1 MGRVNPG
8 PFFVYTPG
16 MYICYNFW
24 YQHVQ
29 WRKRI
34 MNGINMDLPRPEYPR
49 PDFERS
55 LWMNLNGAW
64 DFCFDDEDRGEKEG
78 WYKKPV
84 VFDKKITVPFCYQS
98 EMSMVHDT
106 NMHEIMWYR
115 RTITLPE
122 AFRGKR
128 ILLHFGAVDY
138 EAKVW
143 VNGQLVCVHRGGYVP
158 FKVDITEF
166 VKKKENIL
174 TVKVTD
180 RFECVQPRGK
190 QYWKE
195 KPDRC
200 WYIPTS
206 GIWQTV
212 WLEAVGEVFIDRV
225 KFTPDIDRKDVKTEI
240 YLDRFP
246 YEADLEIEVSYK
258 GKPVN
263 RSVHRLKG
271 RISAVT
277 LDIREEDNI
286 DEIHH
291 WTPDRPNLYDV
302 NLKLWKDGILLD
314 EVKSYFGMRKI
325 SVQGDMILLNN
336 RVYYQRLILDQGYWK
351 ESLLTPPSDE
361 AIRKDI
367 EYTKRMGFNGAR
379 KHQKIEDPRYY
390 YWADKLGLLVWG
402 EVPSAYD
409 FNDEEVDNLL
419 YETKEFIKRD
429 YNHPCIVTWVPLNE
443 SWGVRNIYSDQRQ
456 QEFAIALYFTI
467 RSLDQTRLIS
477 TNDGWEQIYGDICA
491 VHDYMASGE
500 GFLVKYEDRD
510 AILSKSAGSRMIYCE
525 GEEYDGQPVLI
536 TEYGGIA
543 METEE
548 EGWGYNG
555 KVKDEKEFL
564 RRYESITKAIMNTP
578 YIRGYCYT
586 QLTDVFQE
594 INGLLTM
601 DRRFKVNPEEIRRIN
616 QNR

>member
-1 MGRVNPG
+1 
-8 PFFVYTPG
+8 
-16 MYICYNFW
+16 
-24 YQHVQ
+24 
-29 WRKRI
+29 

>member
-1 MGRVNPG
+1 LGRVNPG

>member
-1 MGRVNPG
+1 
-8 PFFVYTPG
+8 
-16 MYICYNFW
+16 
-24 YQHVQ
+24 
-29 WRKRI
+29 
-34 MNGINMDLPRPEYPR
+34 
-49 PDFERS
+49 
-55 LWMNLNGAW
+55 
-64 DFCFDDEDRGEKEG
+64 
-78 WYKKPV
+78 
-84 VFDKKITVPFCYQS
+84 
-98 EMSMVHDT
+98 
-106 NMHEIMWYR
+106 
-115 RTITLPE
+115 
-122 AFRGKR
+122 
-128 ILLHFGAVDY
+128 
-138 EAKVW
+138 
-143 VNGQLVCVHRGGYVP
+143 
-158 FKVDITEF
+158 
-166 VKKKENIL
+166 
-174 TVKVTD
+174 
-180 RFECVQPRGK
+180 
-190 QYWKE
+190 
-195 KPDRC
+195 
-200 WYIPTS
+200 
-206 GIWQTV
+206 
-212 WLEAVGEVFIDRV
+212 
-225 KFTPDIDRKDVKTEI
+225 
-240 YLDRFP
+240 
-246 YEADLEIEVSYK
+246 
-258 GKPVN
+258 
-263 RSVHRLKG
+263 
-271 RISAVT
+271 
-277 LDIREEDNI
+277 
-286 DEIHH
+286 
-291 WTPDRPNLYDV
+291 
-302 NLKLWKDGILLD
+302 
-314 EVKSYFGMRKI
+314 MRKI